1 MYMNLAKNYVKS
13 LHLDPSDV
21 ILIALDGDTSYPPK
35 SIIKIIDNAIENPEI
50 GAISGKLVPICNQ
63 KMNWIVMYQKF
74 EYSVSYWLQKT
85 AENIWGTI
93 LCSPGCFTLYRA
105 EAVFQVMSEYSE
117 PSYDAFTQILYGQGL
132 QNKLLNFKYKLI

>member
-13 LHLDPSDV
+13 LGLEPSDV

-35 SIIKIIDNAIENPEI
+35 SILNIIERAIENPEI
-50 GAISGKLVPICNQ
+50 GAISGKLIPIS
-63 KMNWIVMYQKF
+63 KSRLNWIVLYQKF

-85 AENIWGTI
+85 VENIWGTI

-105 EAVFQVMSEYSE
+105 EAIFQVMAEYSTQ
-117 PSYDAFTQILYGQGL
+117 SYDAFTQILYGQGMG
-132 QNKLLNFKYKLI
+132 QALLKLIQN